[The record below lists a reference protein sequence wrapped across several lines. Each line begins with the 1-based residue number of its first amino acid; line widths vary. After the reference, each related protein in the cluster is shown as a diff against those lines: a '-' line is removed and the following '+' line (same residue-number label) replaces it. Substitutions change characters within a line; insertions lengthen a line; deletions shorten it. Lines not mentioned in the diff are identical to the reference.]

1 MLQVFWGGNKQTT
14 FFFSGKNCSQRMPV
28 WIVKACCQFDCSM
41 KSLYLVSELDKRMED
56 VESKESED
64 EISNASIE
72 PTVTEDVVDED
83 CSQETTKRS

>member
-1 MLQVFWGGNKQTT
+1 
-14 FFFSGKNCSQRMPV
+14 MPV

-83 CSQETTKRS
+83 CSQETTKRSRGKIVKVKSGFTGCDAKPGSV